1 MEKHESMTQSYY
13 RGSKF
18 VLLVYSADDEYS
30 LHRLSGI
37 ANMVKRYEPSAKLI
51 LLKNKIDLPISSDT
65 IPEEKEKALR
75 REIEK
80 NVIACFSTSAKTRQG
95 VDDLLKQLAEY
106 SLKLFKRQQEAFDDD
121 EDKEKHSSLPE
132 ESALATTTFGTRS
145 VGGCFCW

>member
-37 ANMVKRYEPSAKLI
+37 ANMVKLYEPSAKLI
-51 LLKNKIDLPISSDT
+51 LVKNKIDLPVSSDT

-95 VDDLLKQLAEY
+95 VDDLLKQLAKY
-106 SLKLFKRQQEAFDDD
+106 SLESFKRQEETHGMIQNL
-121 EDKEKHSSLPE
+121 SLRSA
-132 ESALATTTFGTRS
+132 ESTY
-145 VGGCFCW
+145 GGDCFF